1 MVDNK
6 IDEKNYGNVVINKEN
21 DWKVIFFFFLWYR
34 DKLFVLFFR
43 LIFLINII
51 VMFWEFFNM

>member
-21 DWKVIFFFFLWYR
+21 DWKVILFFFLWYR

>member
-21 DWKVIFFFFLWYR
+21 DWKVILFFFLWYR
-34 DKLFVLFFR
+34 DKLFVLIFR

>member
-1 MVDNK
+1 MVENK

-21 DWKVIFFFFLWYR
+21 DWKVILFFFLWYR
-34 DKLFVLFFR
+34 DKLFVLIFR

>member
-1 MVDNK
+1 MVENK

-21 DWKVIFFFFLWYR
+21 DWKVILFFFLWYR

-51 VMFWEFFNM
+51 VMFWEFFNI

>member
-1 MVDNK
+1 MVENK

-51 VMFWEFFNM
+51 VMFWEFFNI